1 MPLTARP
8 SDWIRSTDDLFPRAA
23 RPGDPQCAA
32 RMAHVE
38 LKAITKSFGAVEV
51 LPPLDL
57 SIEQGEFVVLVGPSG
72 CGKTTT
78 LRILA
83 GLETESSG
91 EIRIAGKDVTG
102 VRPGLRDCAMVFQ
115 NYALYPHM
123 TVRENIGYAMRVHGV
138 DKQIVNERVS
148 DAARLLGLE
157 SFLDRKPRSLSGG
170 QRQRVAIGRA
180 LVREPQVF
188 LFDEPLSNLD
198 AKLRVEMRTEIK
210 LLQRRLGTTT
220 VYVTHDQVEAM
231 TMADRVVVMN
241 EGRIEQAADPIELY
255 EFPANLFVAN
265 FIGSPAM
272 NFLSASIIDGIVR
285 IGDQAL
291 SMTDEDAERLNGAKD
306 VVFGMRPEHMRP
318 SELRSVLSIVLDTLE
333 PLGSHTLLL
342 GHIDGTKVTAQMDP
356 RFPAKIGESCEV
368 PVDMTQAHFFDRE
381 TGRRL

>member
-1 MPLTARP
+1 MRP

-23 RPGDPQCAA
+23 RPGDTSCAA

-91 EIRIAGKDVTG
+91 EIWIAGKDVTG

-123 TVRENIGYAMRVHGV
+123 TVRENIGYAMKVHGV
-138 DKQIVNERVS
+138 DKQTIDKRVS
-148 DAARLLGLE
+148 DAACLLGLE
-157 SFLDRKPRSLSGG
+157 LFLGRKPRSLSGG

-198 AKLRVEMRTEIK
+198 AKLRVEMRAEIK

-241 EGRIEQAADPIELY
+241 EGRVEQVADPIELY
-255 EFPANLFVAN
+255 EFPANRFVAN

-272 NFLSASIIDGIVR
+272 NFLSASIFDGILR

-291 SMTDEDAERLNGAKD
+291 PMTDEDAERLNGAKD

-318 SELRSVLSIVLDTLE
+318 SEPQSMLSIVLDTLE

-342 GHIDGTKVTAQMDP
+342 GHIDGAKVTAQMDP
-356 RFPAKIGESCEV
+356 RFPAKIGESCKV

>member
-1 MPLTARP
+1 
-8 SDWIRSTDDLFPRAA
+8 
-23 RPGDPQCAA
+23 
-32 RMAHVE
+32 MAHVE

-102 VRPGLRDCAMVFQ
+102 IRPGLRDCAMVFQ

-138 DKQIVNERVS
+138 DKQLVNERVS

-241 EGRIEQAADPIELY
+241 EGRVEQAADPIELY

-272 NFLSASIIDGIVR
+272 NFLSASIIDGILR
-285 IGDQAL
+285 IGDQVL
-291 SMTDEDAERLNGAKD
+291 PMTDEDAERLNGAKD

-318 SELRSVLSIVLDTLE
+318 SERRSMLSIVLDTLE

-342 GHIDGTKVTAQMDP
+342 GHIDGAKVTAQMDP